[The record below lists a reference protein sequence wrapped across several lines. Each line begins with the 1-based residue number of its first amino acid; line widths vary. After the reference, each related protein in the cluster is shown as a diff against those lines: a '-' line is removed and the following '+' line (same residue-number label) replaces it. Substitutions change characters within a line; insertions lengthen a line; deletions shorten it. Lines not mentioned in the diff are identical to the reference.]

1 MQKRNAPC
9 ACGSGKKYKQCCARQ
24 QARESS
30 WKLIAIGLLVAVA
43 VIWGLG
49 SAIRNT
55 NPASAPA
62 GKVWNAEHGHFHDAP
77 PGGAPIE
84 QPQGQ
89 APLGKIWSAEHGHYH
104 DAPLGGAPIE
114 QPQGQA
120 PLGQIWSAEHGHYHD
135 APLPAQL
142 PDQP

>member
-9 ACGSGKKYKQCCARQ
+9 ACGSGKKYKQCCAGQ

-49 SAIRNT
+49 SAIRNH

-62 GKVWNAEHGHFHDAP
+62 GKVWNAKHGHFHDAP
-77 PGGAPIE
+77 LDGAPIE
-84 QPQGQ
+84 QSQGQ

-104 DAPLGGAPIE
+104 DAPFPV
-114 QPQGQA
+114 
-120 PLGQIWSAEHGHYHD
+120 
-135 APLPAQL
+135 QL
-142 PDQP
+142 PDPPQTDVSSDDY